1 MVRKLVVA
9 TLVAGFV
16 ASTAGAAT
24 IGMNVSQLGANGW
37 NTVIKADS
45 GGRGSVTDRSN
56 WAGSNGIQF
65 TNGDNGRT
73 PKCWSAIS
81 TANYAGTAASSI
93 TSLKMR
99 VYGTEG
105 DGSNWQPPAFMFAFA
120 KAPTNLSARY
130 AWWLPWADGTPRV
143 SGSWQEYDAMTDGQW
158 YIPNANGRY
167 STFAA
172 MVAATPTL
180 VLASDAE
187 IATMSADFGAGAT
200 GAAHSFNVGHF
211 SYYNEVAAYHDSA
224 RGTVDWFEVG
234 IAGNVTRF
242 DLNDVPEP
250 ATLMALLTGMGLVCI
265 RRNRR

>member
-37 NTVIKADS
+37 NTVVKADS
-45 GGRGSVTDRSN
+45 DGRGSVTDRVQ
-56 WAGSNGIQF
+56 APSNGLQF
-65 TNGDNGRT
+65 TNGDNGKT
-73 PKCWSAIS
+73 TKCWAAIS
-81 TANYAGTAASSI
+81 TANYAGVAASSI

-105 DGSNWQPPAFMFAFA
+105 DGSGWQPPTFMLAFA
-120 KAPTNLSARY
+120 KAPTNLSNRY
-130 AWWLPWADGTPRV
+130 AWWLPWADGTPRAP
-143 SGSWQEYDAMTDGQW
+143 GTWQEYDAMTDGQW
-158 YIPNANGRY
+158 YIPNTGGRY

-172 MVAATPTL
+172 MLAAIPAG
-180 VLASDAE
+180 VLASDAQ
-187 IATMSADFGAGAT
+187 IATMSADLGAGAT

-211 SYYNEVAAYHDSA
+211 SYWNEVAAYHDSA
-224 RGTVDWFEVG
+224 RGTVDWFELGVSG
-234 IAGNVTRF
+234 VTTRF

-250 ATLMALLTGMGLVCI
+250 GTLIALVAGGLFCI
-265 RRNRR
+265 RRKR